1 MRQSE
6 FGNINDDCFHM
17 TQVAC
22 VAEVTYDDWVH
33 TSFLSGS
40 MQPHVNERDRRV
52 VKKVL
57 SRRAALGATTSPPP
71 PASSY
76 TSNRSRRKHRSS
88 CRYRRSPAHS
98 GNPAIVT
105 TNESNEH
112 SLATIRDKSV
122 EPFVPNIASF

>member
-1 MRQSE
+1 MWLAYATAASRRCHLNQTSMRHLYHRCTQHKMSWRFKTCFKTMRQSE

-22 VAEVTYDDWVH
+22 VAEVTYDDRVH

-57 SRRAALGATTSPPP
+57 SRRAALGETTSPPP
-71 PASSY
+71 PCLLLYFSLS
-76 TSNRSRRKHRSS
+76 TS
-88 CRYRRSPAHS
+88 
-98 GNPAIVT
+98 
-105 TNESNEH
+105 ES
-112 SLATIRDKSV
+112 
-122 EPFVPNIASF
+122 